1 MTIIALYSN
10 KGGVGKTATAVNLAY
25 LAAQSGATT
34 LLCDLDPQSSAT
46 FYFRIK
52 PKLKKKARGF
62 TASGK
67 AIENSIKGSDYANLD
82 LLPADFSHRNLDL
95 SFYDQK
101 KPINRLRKILK
112 PLSKEYDYIFLD
124 CPPTI
129 NILAENIF
137 NASDYLLVPL
147 IPTTLSLR
155 THLQLLDFL
164 NDNGYKRKNILTF
177 LSMVDRR
184 KKLHKELSQK
194 MPKKLKNALPVSIP
208 YQSEVE
214 KMGIYREPVPAFA
227 AHCNAA
233 FAYQELWQELQ
244 ARIQT

>member
-1 MTIIALYSN
+1 MTIIAIYSN
-10 KGGVGKTATAVNLAY
+10 KGGVGKTTTAVNLAY
-25 LAAQSGATT
+25 LTAQSGATT

-62 TASGK
+62 TEPGK
-67 AIENSIKGSDYANLD
+67 AIEDSIKGSDYANLD

-95 SFYDQK
+95 SFYDHK
-101 KPINRLRKILK
+101 KPTNRLRKILK

-164 NDNGYKRKNILTF
+164 KDNSYKHKFIRTF
-177 LSMVDRR
+177 LSMVDNR
-184 KKLHKELSQK
+184 KKLHRELGEA
-194 MPKKLKNALPVSIP
+194 MPKKLKGALPVSIP
-208 YQSEVE
+208 YLSQVE
-214 KMGIYREPVPAFA
+214 QMGIKREPVPAFA
-227 AHCNAA
+227 PHSRATDAYKDLWAA
-233 FAYQELWQELQ
+233 LKKSL
-244 ARIQT
+244 

>member
-1 MTIIALYSN
+1 MSVIALYSN
-10 KGGVGKTATAVNLAY
+10 KGGVGKTTTAVNLAY
-25 LAAQSGATT
+25 LAAQSGAAT

-62 TASGK
+62 TEPGK

-95 SFYDQK
+95 RFYDQK
-101 KPINRLRKILK
+101 KPTSRLRKILK
-112 PLSKEYDYIFLD
+112 PLTKEYDYIFLD

-137 NASDYLLVPL
+137 SASDYLLVPL

-155 THLQLLDFL
+155 THLQLLQFL
-164 NDNGYKRKNILTF
+164 DDNGYKSRNILTF
-177 LSMVDRR
+177 LSMVDKR
-184 KKLHKELSQK
+184 KKLHRELSK
-194 MPKKLKNALPVSIP
+194 AMPKKLKGALPVAIP
-208 YQSEVE
+208 YLSQVE
-214 KMGIYREPVPAFA
+214 QMGVRREPVPAFA
-227 AHCNAA
+227 PHSRAA
-233 FAYQELWQELQ
+233 EAYGNLWMELRKKL
-244 ARIQT
+244 

>member
-1 MTIIALYSN
+1 
-10 KGGVGKTATAVNLAY
+10 
-25 LAAQSGATT
+25 
-34 LLCDLDPQSSAT
+34 
-46 FYFRIK
+46 
-52 PKLKKKARGF
+52 
-62 TASGK
+62 
-67 AIENSIKGSDYANLD
+67 
-82 LLPADFSHRNLDL
+82 L

-101 KPINRLRKILK
+101 KPVTRLRKVLK
-112 PLSKEYDYIFLD
+112 PLAKEYDYIFLD

-164 NDNGYKRKNILTF
+164 DDNGYKSKNIFTF

-184 KKLHKELSQK
+184 KNLHKELSQR

-214 KMGIYREPVPAFA
+214 KMGIYREPVPAFSPHCDA
-227 AHCNAA
+227 AL
-233 FAYQELWQELQ
+233 AYGVLWQELRS
-244 ARIQT
+244 RI